1 MVWNKTKE
9 KLLSFI
15 YELNKKHKTLKFD
28 YKIST
33 KQYVQLPLN
42 STKAVTLKIFKER
55 GYHNKLTNSQI
66 DNMKNMKRK
75 QLLSTIIIIV
85 VIINYYFYS
94 YTRKKVLLSHF

>member
-42 STKAVTLKIFKER
+42 STKTVMLLQKYSKKE
-55 GYHNKLTNSQI
+55 GT
-66 DNMKNMKRK
+66 
-75 QLLSTIIIIV
+75 
-85 VIINYYFYS
+85 
-94 YTRKKVLLSHF
+94 TRN